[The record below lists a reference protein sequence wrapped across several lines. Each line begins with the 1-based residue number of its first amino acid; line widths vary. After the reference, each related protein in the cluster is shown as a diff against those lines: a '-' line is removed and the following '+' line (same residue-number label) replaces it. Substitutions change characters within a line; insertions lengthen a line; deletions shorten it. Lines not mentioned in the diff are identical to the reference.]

1 MDEVDFLLLQ
11 KLRANCRLTYREL
24 ANAAHLTVT
33 AVHKRIQ
40 HLLDSGVIIAFT
52 AKPNIVALKGIGI
65 GTWGTTKAKSVDEVV
80 FKFHECDKIFF
91 VGILSGKFLHLGAV
105 LRDISELQDYSSFI
119 AQTGQMDDLTIGI
132 INAPYQTMPETLKN
146 IDFKILKALH
156 RDARKTIADV
166 ADEVGLSAKTVKK
179 SIDRMVDNQLV
190 TFSLDWAPVFENDFC
205 SVFYLYLQDNSDMQ
219 SVLQRLSEK
228 FGKNIIYYMAY
239 SNIPQFLTL
248 HMWTKSSREMQI
260 IQNEL
265 QKEGFKDIIP
275 RILMTGRYFD
285 CWLDDMIIKKAF

>member
-80 FKFHECDKIFF
+80 FKLHECDKIFF

-219 SVLQRLSEK
+219 SVLQQLSEK
-228 FGKNIIYYMAY
+228 FGKNIIYYIAY